1 MKTILH
7 VDDSETMRQMI
18 RMCLGA
24 KYKVMFANNGQEAC
38 EVFEKEKIDLI
49 ITDINMPVMNGI
61 ELIKNIRLTNK
72 EICIMTLTTES
83 DDDIRTKGYN
93 AGANGWICKPF
104 KPTTL
109 VEIVNKIFE

>member
-7 VDDSETMRQMI
+7 ADDSETMRQMV

-24 KYKVMFANNGQEAC
+24 KYRLLFANNGQEAH
-38 EVFEKEKIDLI
+38 EIFKKENVDLI

-61 ELIKNIRLTNK
+61 ELIKTIRLSNK
-72 EICIMTLTTES
+72 EICIMALTTES
-83 DDDIRTKGYN
+83 DDNVKKQGYT

-104 KPTTL
+104 KPTNVVQI
-109 VEIVNKIFE
+109 VEEIFK